1 MTVDTQAVLNAWR
14 LTTAA
19 VARSPGDFTGRD
31 KEKKVFRRLRQEL
44 ECLAPELAISEPD
57 SQVHFNRWSIDLVC
71 SRRDSCVAIEGK
83 YKILSDRAVPDNRK
97 AAFFDL
103 YKLCEYVASGRYS
116 AGLFLWLTDVAE
128 YRQQARGD
136 SVDFSTHQGRV
147 YRAGTPLRATRAGRT
162 AMPLPLVLPA
172 SLAFDWEP
180 VDAVAG
186 WYRLAICLTTLRHC
200 AVETRVRG
208 A

>member
-57 SQVHFNRWSIDLVC
+57 SQLHFNRWSIDLVC

-103 YKLCEYVASGRYS
+103 YKLVST
-116 AGLFLWLTDVAE
+116 WLAVGT
-128 YRQQARGD
+128 QQASSCGSPMSQSTGSRRGAIQLI
-136 SVDFSTHQGRV
+136 S
-147 YRAGTPLRATRAGRT
+147 PLTRAACTARGRLC
-162 AMPLPLVLPA
+162 AQLAREELPCRCRLSCPRVLR
-172 SLAFDWEP
+172 SI
-180 VDAVAG
+180 G
-186 WYRLAICLTTLRHC
+186 NR
-200 AVETRVRG
+200 
-208 A
+208 